1 MDVGLIEILP
11 RENLKNKVELHLVFQ
26 VFLFWPVL
34 TYGII
39 MKITCCYDYNK
50 KSFAKRLLAMEKRE
64 KFASRLGFILV
75 SAGCAIGLGNV
86 WKFPYMAG
94 ANGGAAFIMIYLLF
108 LVILGLPVMVA
119 EFAVGRGSQKSVA
132 KSFAVLQ
139 KEGSNFDKFGYLGLL
154 GSYLL
159 MMFYT
164 MVAGWILYYLYKMTT
179 GKLVGLSAAA
189 IGDDFGALLAS
200 WPTMT
205 FWMILAVAISF
216 GVCSLG
222 LQNGVERITKFMM
235 SALLILMV
243 VMVIRVV
250 TLPGATEGL
259 KFFLVPN
266 FDRLLQQ
273 GVGNVVFAAMAQAF
287 FTLGLGVGSMAIFGS
302 YLSKERSLMGEAISI
317 TLLDTAVALM
327 AGLIV
332 IPACFAFGVDPAEGP
347 GLIFVALPNIFN
359 AMPAGQIWG
368 SLFFLFLCF
377 AALSTVIAVFENIIS
392 SNMDLFG
399 WTRGKAIIVNLIAI
413 ITLSMPCILGF
424 NLWAG
429 FQPFGDQTVVLDLE
443 DFILSKNLLPLG
455 AIVYLIFL
463 TAEHGWGWQNFLDEV
478 NAGKGL
484 KYPNLKLYTGVI
496 LPLIIL
502 IVYVKGYL
510 DFFAGAG
517 LSPYLAVA
525 ISSVVLVA
533 FGLIIFSRS
542 KRKLPQ

>member
-1 MDVGLIEILP
+1 
-11 RENLKNKVELHLVFQ
+11 
-26 VFLFWPVL
+26 
-34 TYGII
+34 
-39 MKITCCYDYNK
+39 
-50 KSFAKRLLAMEKRE
+50 MEKRE
-64 KFASRLGFILV
+64 KFGSRLGFILV

-108 LVILGLPVMVA
+108 LVILGIPVMVA

-139 KEGSNFDKFGYLGLL
+139 KEGSNFDKFGYLGLF
-154 GSYLL
+154 GNYLL

-164 MVAGWILYYLYKMTT
+164 MVAGWLLYYLYKMTS
-179 GKLVGLSAAA
+179 GKLIGLSAEA
-189 IGDDFGALLAS
+189 IGADFGALLAS
-200 WPTMT
+200 WPTLT
-205 FWMILAVAISF
+205 FWMILAVVISF

-222 LQNGVERITKFMM
+222 LQNGVERVTKFMM

-243 VMVIRVV
+243 IMVIRVV
-250 TLPGATEGL
+250 TLPGAAEGL
-259 KFFLVPN
+259 KFFLIPN
-266 FDRLLQQ
+266 FERLLEQ
-273 GVGNVVFAAMAQAF
+273 GIGNVVFAAMAQAF
-287 FTLGLGVGSMAIFGS
+287 FTLSIGVGSMAVFGS
-302 YLSKERSLMGEAISI
+302 YLSKERSLTGEAISI
-317 TLLDTAVALM
+317 TILDTAVALM

-332 IPACFAFGVDPAEGP
+332 IPACFAFGVDPAKGP

-413 ITLSMPCILGF
+413 IILSMPCILGF
-424 NLWAG
+424 NLWAN
-429 FQPFGDQTVVLDLE
+429 FHPFGGETVVLDLE
-443 DFILSKNLLPLG
+443 DFILSNNLLPLG
-455 AIVYLIFL
+455 AIIYLIFS
-463 TAEHGWGWQNFLDEV
+463 TAGHGWGWQNFLNEA
-478 NAGKGL
+478 NSGEGL

-502 IVYVKGYL
+502 VVYVKGYI
-510 DFFAGAG
+510 DFFKGVG
-517 LSPYLAVA
+517 LSPYLALA
-525 ISSVVLVA
+525 ISLLVVLA
-533 FGLIIFSRS
+533 FGFIIFSRKKQRLS
-542 KRKLPQ
+542 Q